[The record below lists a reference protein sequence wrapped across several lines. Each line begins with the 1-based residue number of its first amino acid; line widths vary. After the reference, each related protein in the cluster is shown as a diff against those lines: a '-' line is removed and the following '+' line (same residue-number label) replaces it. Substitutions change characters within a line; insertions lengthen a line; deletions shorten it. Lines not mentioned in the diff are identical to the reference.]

1 MNKSDIYP
9 YLAAIILA
17 ILSVMQ
23 FLYTMYKDHLQ
34 RKKDKKDKESK
45 DKPCSKEHTELM
57 GKMDEMQ
64 NSINEIKDQNNK
76 IAIESIKRYLVTELT
91 ELNNGITKTEEQ
103 KKLIAENYKY
113 YREHDGNSYIKHLY
127 EDLVKKEKI
136 WPVDIK

>member
-34 RKKDKKDKESK
+34 RKKDKEAKN
-45 DKPCSKEHTELM
+45 KPCTKEHIELM

-64 NSINEIKDQNNK
+64 NSINEIKEQNNT

-91 ELNNGITKTEEQ
+91 ELNNDVSKTEEQ

-113 YREHDGNSYIKHLY
+113 YREHNGNSYIKHLY
-127 EDLVKKEKI
+127 EDLVKEGKI
-136 WPVDIK
+136 WSVDLK